1 MVCVTISLREYRRAH
16 DKRPVI
22 AILEKSGANTN
33 PSSRDN
39 EIAVTAADMTVLSQ
53 IASLDAV
60 SHIRYPRNS
69 KH

>member
-1 MVCVTISLREYRRAH
+1 
-16 DKRPVI
+16 VI